1 MCGISGFISE
11 KKIVKDN
18 AIQNTLT
25 LMKKRGP
32 DSKNYTIDNFGQ
44 KQIALLHSR
53 LNIIDINERSN
64 QPYIDD
70 DFSLIFN
77 GEIYNYIELRNK
89 LKNKY
94 KFKTNSDTE
103 VLIKCY
109 REYGEKCV
117 DHFIGMWAFA
127 IWNNKKKELFL
138 SRDNFGEKPLYY
150 YLCKDG
156 FFFGS
161 EIKFIKSLCKKN
173 FKINKELIKKNLFL
187 GYKSLHKNT
196 DTFFEEIKFLENSSN
211 ITINLDLRIKIKKYW
226 SPSPKIDKKLNQ
238 NEINDIIKKKITES
252 LNLRLRSDVPLA
264 FCLSGGVDSGS
275 LASIASKILHQ
286 KIHTFSII
294 DEDERYNEEKNI
306 NLISKDLNCEI
317 HQIKI
322 NQKKKNFLNRLN
334 DLVNYHDG
342 PIATI
347 SYYIHSF
354 LSEEI
359 SKKGFRVS
367 ISGSGADEILTGYYD
382 HYLLHLATIKDTKYF
397 KENLNAWK
405 KYILPNIR
413 NPYLKN
419 FKIYIENPED
429 RSLIYEDDFKIK
441 DYSIENLNSV
451 FVEKKYSNELL
462 RNRMLNEL
470 FHEVVPVI
478 LKHDDLNSMLFSV
491 ENRSPFLD
499 KDLLEFS
506 LKIPPEF
513 LISNG
518 FQKNVLRNSVKD
530 ILIDEV
536 RLNRQK
542 KGFNAS
548 INSLLDFNDP
558 ETIKYIFDENSK
570 INEYVNLKKF
580 KNDLNLNEIP
590 NHISKFIFSIL
601 STKIFLENN

>member
-1 MCGISGFISE
+1 ML
-11 KKIVKDN
+11 
-18 AIQNTLT
+18 Q
-25 LMKKRGP
+25 MKK
-32 DSKNYTIDNFGQ
+32 SF
-44 KQIALLHSR
+44 H
-53 LNIIDINERSN
+53 
-64 QPYIDD
+64 
-70 DFSLIFN
+70 
-77 GEIYNYIELRNK
+77 
-89 LKNKY
+89 
-94 KFKTNSDTE
+94 
-103 VLIKCY
+103 
-109 REYGEKCV
+109 
-117 DHFIGMWAFA
+117 
-127 IWNNKKKELFL
+127 
-138 SRDNFGEKPLYY
+138 
-150 YLCKDG
+150 
-156 FFFGS
+156 
-161 EIKFIKSLCKKN
+161 
-173 FKINKELIKKNLFL
+173 
-187 GYKSLHKNT
+187 
-196 DTFFEEIKFLENSSN
+196 
-211 ITINLDLRIKIKKYW
+211 
-226 SPSPKIDKKLNQ
+226 
-238 NEINDIIKKKITES
+238 
-252 LNLRLRSDVPLA
+252 
-264 FCLSGGVDSGS
+264 
-275 LASIASKILHQ
+275 
-286 KIHTFSII
+286 
-294 DEDERYNEEKNI
+294 
-306 NLISKDLNCEI
+306 
-317 HQIKI
+317 
-322 NQKKKNFLNRLN
+322 
-334 DLVNYHDG
+334 
-342 PIATI
+342 TI

-441 DYSIENLNSV
+441 NYSIENLNSV

-470 FHEVVPVI
+470 FHEVIPVI
-478 LKHDDLNSMLFSV
+478 LKHDDLNSMFFSV